1 MTNYVRQVGFSSK
14 DGLVT
19 GNPNKLIRGS
29 EFDSEFNAIKTAV
42 NSKANSQNATIT
54 GTSTAVNFNITGI
67 TTLTGTIAG
76 TFIIDGGTF

>member
-1 MTNYVRQVGFSSK
+1 MTNYVRQVGFGSK
-14 DGLVT
+14 DGLAT

-29 EFDSEFNAIKTAV
+29 EFDSEFNSIKTAV
-42 NSKANSQNATIT
+42 NSKADSQNAAIT

-76 TFIIDGGTF
+76 TFTIDGGTF